1 MSFLKGFYFEN
12 GTREMETQTD
22 SGSNEV
28 DEPLE
33 PEDNSED
40 NPEDSTRQITVEF
53 YNLNCKILAGLSI
66 FSCYFKHYTI
76 STIFSGLAVYFYS
89 ITQLGER
96 KND

>member
-1 MSFLKGFYFEN
+1 MSFFKGFYFEN

-22 SGSNEV
+22 SDSNEV
-28 DEPLE
+28 NEPLE
-33 PEDNSED
+33 LEDNSEK
-40 NPEDSTRQITVEF
+40 TIKQVTVEF

-66 FSCYFKHYTI
+66 FSCYFKHYTL
-76 STIFSGLAVYFYS
+76 STIFSGLGVYFYS